1 MRTLKIIRNLVYY
14 DVPQLFIAVDAV
26 DIRYV
31 CLHSECT
38 DDGDLKYIAVQI
50 SKDRL
55 NDFIKGHI
63 DLLTVLTKPELENSN
78 FIVTISNEDV
88 TAELFNGDFP
98 ADHLPEDGYY
108 YDDSSEENAEILARA
123 IAINR
128 PVIQL
133 AFETPENY
141 HDIDTKCLSAGLV
154 AFQSLVDS
162 SYKKLYKSE
171 DSSASKLRVT
181 TFKAASFDV
190 ELYANES
197 LDVFGSSK
205 LSVTFD
211 EINKLFSDKDMEVV
225 DTLRNLKG
233 FAAKNYKRFLDVLLT
248 YGVSVKYKYVFSTVS
263 SEVHGRRVSSNR
275 IKSLQGIMNANSDLG
290 TEEQTFEGRFTA
302 ASVDNGKWTF
312 EPDEGKDIKGDANG
326 DLLKGIT
333 LTDKHYKIECQA
345 LQTINDTTLKEKT
358 KYTLVRIEAVP

>member
-14 DVPQLFIAVDAV
+14 DVPQLFIAEDAV
-26 DIRYV
+26 KTRYV
-31 CLHSECT
+31 CLHSECS

-55 NDFIKGHI
+55 NDFLKGHI
-63 DLLTVLTKPELENSN
+63 DLLTVLTKPELDNSC
-78 FIVTISNEDV
+78 FIVIISNEDV
-88 TAELFNGDFP
+88 TAELYNREFP
-98 ADHLPEDGYY
+98 AEYLPEEGYY
-108 YDDSSEENAEILARA
+108 YDDSSEENAEIIARA
-123 IAINR
+123 ISINR

-133 AFETPENY
+133 AFETPENH
-141 HDIDTKCLSAGLV
+141 HDIDTKCLSASLV

-162 SYKKLYKSE
+162 SYKKLYKGE
-171 DSSASKLRVT
+171 DSSASMLRVT
-181 TFKAASFDV
+181 TFKAASFDI

-197 LDVFGSSK
+197 LDIFGSSK

-211 EINKLFSDKDMEVV
+211 EINKLFSDNDGEVV

-233 FAAKNYKRFLDVLLT
+233 FAANNYKRFLDVLT
-248 YGVSVKYKYVFSTVS
+248 SYGVSVKYKYVFSTVR

-290 TEEQTFEGRFTA
+290 TEEQAFEGRFTA

-312 EPDEGKDIKGDANG
+312 EPDEGKDVKGEADG
-326 DLLKGIT
+326 EMLKGIT
-333 LTDKHYKIECQA
+333 LTDKHYRIECQA
-345 LQTINDTTLKEKT
+345 SQTINDTTLKERT
-358 KYTLVRIEAVP
+358 KYTLIRVEVIE

>member
-14 DVPQLFIAVDAV
+14 DVPQIFIAEDAV
-26 DIRYV
+26 GIQYM
-31 CLHSECT
+31 CLHTECT
-38 DDGDLKYIAVQI
+38 DDGDLKYIAVLI
-50 SKDRL
+50 SKEKL

-63 DLLTVLTKPELENSN
+63 DLLSVFANPEIDNSN

-88 TAELFNGDFP
+88 IADPYINDFP
-98 ADHLPEDGYY
+98 SEYLPDEGYY
-108 YDDSSEENAEILARA
+108 YDDSSEENAEIVARA
-123 IAINR
+123 ISINR

-133 AFETPENY
+133 AFETPENL

-162 SYKKLYKSE
+162 SYKKLYKNE
-171 DSSASKLRVT
+171 DPTASKLRVT

-197 LDVFGSSK
+197 LDIFGSSK
-205 LSVTFD
+205 LAITFD
-211 EINKLFSDKDMEVV
+211 EINKLFSDNDGEVV
-225 DTLRNLKG
+225 ETLRNLKG
-233 FAAKNYKRFLDVLLT
+233 FAANNYRRFLDVLHS
-248 YGVSVKYKYVFSTVS
+248 YGVSVKYKYVFSAVS
-263 SEVHGRRVSSNR
+263 SEVHGRRVSTNR
-275 IKSLQGIMNANSDLG
+275 IKSLQDIVNANSDLG
-290 TEEQTFEGRFTA
+290 TEEQAFEGRFTA

-333 LTDKHYKIECQA
+333 LTDKHYRIECQA
-345 LQTINDTTLKEKT
+345 SQTINDTTLKEKT
-358 KYTLVRIEAVP
+358 KYTLVRVELVS